1 MHSLRYFWRDE
12 SGQTVIEYVVIVVLI
27 LVAAFALI
35 RGVGGE
41 VTRLLELIRTT
52 LAGAGT

>member
-1 MHSLRYFWRDE
+1 MHSLRCFLKDE

-35 RGVGGE
+35 RGVGDQ
-41 VTRLLELIRTT
+41 VVRLLTTIRDT
-52 LAGAGT
+52 LAGA